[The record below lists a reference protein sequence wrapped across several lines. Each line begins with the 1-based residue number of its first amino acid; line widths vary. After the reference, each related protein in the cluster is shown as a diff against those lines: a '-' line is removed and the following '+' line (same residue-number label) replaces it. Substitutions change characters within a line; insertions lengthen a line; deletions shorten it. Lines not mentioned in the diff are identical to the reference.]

1 MERRSFGEVKNLVA
15 AIKLFQKETCTEL
28 LDKNTKV
35 VTDIKER
42 LKL

>member
-1 MERRSFGEVKNLVA
+1 MERRLFVEVKNLVA

>member
-1 MERRSFGEVKNLVA
+1 MERRLFGEIKNPWA

>member
-1 MERRSFGEVKNLVA
+1 MERRLFGEIKNPVVT
-15 AIKLFQKETCTEL
+15 IKLFQKKTCTEL